1 MTQLTIITK
10 QKKSALLHLE
20 ITNEIK
26 REEKSIL
33 ICRVYF
39 FSWNEKP
46 GTIWTI
52 FVKAG

>member
-10 QKKSALLHLE
+10 QKTCPVAFRDYKGNE
-20 ITNEIK
+20 KGGKINTNMP
-26 REEKSIL
+26 SL
-33 ICRVYF
+33 F